1 MTRLILTTDSSA
13 AGSLK
18 AAGRAEITLPLE
30 PRLVWG
36 PLRPEGE
43 LAMLLAR
50 PEAADDWL
58 WSVYRKYFGKI
69 DRDEIGL
76 IDFCERS
83 ETIELWID
91 PEPNAQLT
99 LIWLL
104 GYLRPHEKV
113 ASRLTLVQAE
123 TLIGNNTPRQLAI
136 RRPNAIDVTNG
147 HFEIADR
154 AWRAYGAPTP
164 EAWFDLLNKD
174 LSILPRLQACVVGL
188 LEELPHRVTGLGA
201 TEMRLLELIA
211 DGIRTPYDVFPG
223 HRKRNK
229 RRAFGYWE
237 VGSLLDG
244 LARCPAPAV
253 AGLDEGP
260 FDEALVCDRER
271 RQRYQR
277 SVLSLTTLGDAILAR
292 TEDFSRHNP
301 IDRWWGGTRLTND
314 NLWRWDPAHR
324 RVVVP

>member
-1 MTRLILTTDSSA
+1 M
-13 AGSLK
+13 
-18 AAGRAEITLPLE
+18 
-30 PRLVWG
+30 V
-36 PLRPEGE
+36 
-43 LAMLLAR
+43 LAR

-58 WSVYRKYFGKI
+58 WSIYRKYFGKI
-69 DRDEIGL
+69 DRNEIGL

-83 ETIELWID
+83 ETIELWIN

-123 TLIGNNTPRQLAI
+123 TVIGNNTPRQLAK
-136 RRPNAIDVTNG
+136 RKPNAIDITND

-164 EAWFDLLNKD
+164 EAWFDLLNED

-188 LEELPHRVTGLGA
+188 LEELPHCVTGLGA

-211 DGIRTPYDVFPG
+211 DGETAPFDVFPG
-223 HRKRNK
+223 HLKRNE
-229 RRAFGYWE
+229 RRVFGFGE

-253 AGLDEGP
+253 AGLDDGP
-260 FDEALVCDRER
+260 FDEVLGNRDR

-277 SVLSLTTLGDAILAR
+277 SVLSLTALGEAILAR

-301 IDRWWGGTRLTND
+301 IHRWWGGTKLTND
-314 NLWRWDPAHR
+314 NLWRWDPEHR